1 MSNDER
7 GAMCLG
13 MLRADEWKPPN
24 RIKDVL
30 ALVRATLEA
39 PQPDDAVETSIADE
53 FKNSRAAFDKKA
65 REWVAQYAQAS

>member
-1 MSNDER
+1 VSNDER

>member
-1 MSNDER
+1 
-7 GAMCLG
+7 MCLG

-24 RIKDVL
+24 KIKDVL

-39 PQPDDAVETSIADE
+39 PQPDDAVEMSIADE

>member
-65 REWVAQYAQAS
+65 REWVAQYA